1 MGSFDP
7 VVQALVRPMISIRH
21 EVADRPDVTA
31 QLVGDHDPRRAK
43 PVDQPLQ
50 EPAGGL
56 CITLLLHE
64 NVEHIPI
71 RVDCPPKPELHAID
85 RNNDFIQVPFVTG
98 ARPVALDA
106 IGEMAAKPVHP
117 VPDGFPADHHAAFG
131 QQILDICRA
140 QRKPMVS
147 PDGIGDDLA
156 GKTKALQASNCR
168 HGFHDDRLSRRNPVI
183 NLAMPLLVVGG
194 GYIGLELA
202 AVARKRG
209 LKVTLLEQAPR
220 ILGRVACSQ
229 TADYFRHLHTEN
241 GVTLREGVSIESF
254 EGPEQRPSFVKLT
267 EGDEVSFDVAVFG
280 IGLLPNDTI
289 AREAGLECAGGII
302 VDGWGRTSDP
312 DIRAAGDCARLPYR
326 GDMIRLE
333 SVHNAIAQAEHI
345 ADDIVCPGA
354 PSYAPVPWFWSD
366 QYDCKLQIAGLN
378 LGYTKVVTRPGTK
391 PGAFSNW
398 YFKGEEMIACD
409 AINDARSFMMAKRWL
424 AVAHRPCPELICD
437 PSWDLAKF

>member
-1 MGSFDP
+1 MQNDGCGKKVVIVGAGQAGVSMAFRLRQKGYRGS
-7 VVQALVRPMISIRH
+7 
-21 EVADRPDVTA
+21 
-31 QLVGDHDPRRAK
+31 
-43 PVDQPLQ
+43 
-50 EPAGGL
+50 
-56 CITLLLHE
+56 IT
-64 NVEHIPI
+64 
-71 RVDCPPKPELHAID
+71 
-85 RNNDFIQVPFVTG
+85 
-98 ARPVALDA
+98 
-106 IGEMAAKPVHP
+106 M
-117 VPDGFPADHHAAFG
+117 
-131 QQILDICRA
+131 
-140 QRKPMVS
+140 
-147 PDGIGDDLA
+147 IGDEVWPPYQRPPLSKKYLTGELA
-156 GKTKALQASNCR
+156 R
-168 HGFHDDRLSRRNPVI
+168 DRLSLKPAETYEENGIELLLDRRVARVDRAARRVFFDGNDDNSLDYETLIFATGGRPRQPHDLGDTLPENI
-183 NLAMPLLVVGG
+183 FTLRAISDADAMRERLAPGKHLLVVGG

-345 ADDIVCPGA
+345 ADDIVCPGG

>member
-1 MGSFDP
+1 MQNDGCGKKVVIVGAGQAGVSMAFRLRQKGYRGS
-7 VVQALVRPMISIRH
+7 
-21 EVADRPDVTA
+21 
-31 QLVGDHDPRRAK
+31 
-43 PVDQPLQ
+43 
-50 EPAGGL
+50 
-56 CITLLLHE
+56 IT
-64 NVEHIPI
+64 
-71 RVDCPPKPELHAID
+71 
-85 RNNDFIQVPFVTG
+85 
-98 ARPVALDA
+98 
-106 IGEMAAKPVHP
+106 M
-117 VPDGFPADHHAAFG
+117 
-131 QQILDICRA
+131 
-140 QRKPMVS
+140 
-147 PDGIGDDLA
+147 IGDEVWPPYQRPPLSKKYLTGELA
-156 GKTKALQASNCR
+156 R
-168 HGFHDDRLSRRNPVI
+168 DRLSLKPAETYEENGIELLLDRRVARVDRAARRVFFDGNDDNSLDYETLIFATGGRPRQPDDLGDTLPENI
-183 NLAMPLLVVGG
+183 FTLRAISDADAMRERLAPGKHLLVVGG